1 MQLRWFGQS
10 CFLLTSLAGTR
21 VLMDPFGR
29 GLGYRV
35 PQLQADVV
43 TTSHYHFDHNNIA
56 AARGNFYHL
65 DSHGS
70 YTAKDIGI
78 TGTLT
83 CHDAF
88 QGARRGSNVIFTF
101 SVDGLR
107 VCHCGDLGHVLSPE
121 QVLAIG
127 KVDVLLVPVGGN
139 FTIDAAGALKVRDQL
154 GPAITIPMHYRKR
167 AMGLMGLLFARVDKF
182 LALAGGPVRRLKE
195 LTVDPASLEEQ
206 AGVVV
211 LRY

>member
-1 MQLRWFGQS
+1 
-10 CFLLTSLAGTR
+10 
-21 VLMDPFGR
+21 
-29 GLGYRV
+29 
-35 PQLQADVV
+35 
-43 TTSHYHFDHNNIA
+43 
-56 AARGNFYHL
+56 
-65 DSHGS
+65 
-70 YTAKDIGI
+70 
-78 TGTLT
+78 
-83 CHDAF
+83 
-88 QGARRGSNVIFTF
+88 
-101 SVDGLR
+101 VDGLR

-127 KVDVLLVPVGGN
+127 KVDVLLVPVGGS
-139 FTIDAAGALKVRDQL
+139 FTIDAASALKVRGQL
-154 GPAITIPMHYRKR
+154 GPAITLPMHYRTR